1 MNQKEL
7 NELRRHLSP
16 SKCGISKLYGC
27 YVSGGREIISQF
39 QASLGLLSE
48 FEGETYLALL
58 KKSLSGALGKNL
70 LDLSFSTQQVVDSPE
85 HKRLSALRESKLEDP
100 GLREDF
106 FQTIIDALSLGDTP
120 YLILLAHD
128 TYDVPYW
135 GKDDEDQADAS
146 DQVFSYLLCAICPV
160 KEEKP
165 ALAYAPQEKT
175 FLTRGISQILSA
187 PVLGFLFPT
196 FDDRAANLYHALY
209 YTKSE
214 EESHQELIDALFCT
228 GPLLSAAQQRETFQN
243 ALTSCLNESCS
254 YDVVQGVHEQLR
266 ERIEQHKESKDPAPL
281 DLSVRDMGAMLRE
294 SGVAEEQIQAFEE
307 TCLADLGEGAVLS
320 PGNLMDSKQV
330 KVETPQLRLSLDP
343 ESSSLVEARVI
354 HGRKFLLLPVP
365 DEVTVNGIPIHFPE
379 EA

>member
-1 MNQKEL
+1 M
-7 NELRRHLSP
+7 
-16 SKCGISKLYGC
+16 
-27 YVSGGREIISQF
+27 
-39 QASLGLLSE
+39 
-48 FEGETYLALL
+48 
-58 KKSLSGALGKNL
+58 
-70 LDLSFSTQQVVDSPE
+70 
-85 HKRLSALRESKLEDP
+85 
-100 GLREDF
+100 
-106 FQTIIDALSLGDTP
+106 
-120 YLILLAHD
+120 
-128 TYDVPYW
+128 
-135 GKDDEDQADAS
+135 
-146 DQVFSYLLCAICPV
+146 
-160 KEEKP
+160 
-165 ALAYAPQEKT
+165 
-175 FLTRGISQILSA
+175 
-187 PVLGFLFPT
+187 LGFLFPT

-379 EA
+379 ET